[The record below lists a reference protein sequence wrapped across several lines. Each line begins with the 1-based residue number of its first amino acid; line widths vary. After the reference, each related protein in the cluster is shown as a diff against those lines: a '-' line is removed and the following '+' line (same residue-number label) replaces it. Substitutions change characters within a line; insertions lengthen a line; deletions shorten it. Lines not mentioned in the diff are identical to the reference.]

1 MNSIK
6 TANGSTLRI
15 AGVTGSVGIK
25 DGSARD
31 VKAAVNLLLHEG
43 YEISTGAGS
52 AAYISL
58 DGKNVV
64 KLDASGKV
72 AVEKSGSGLKLTL
85 TSGTMYSGL
94 DAKELSHVQTSNM
107 ATGVRG

>member
-6 TANGSTLRI
+6 NASGATLRI
-15 AGVTGSVGIK
+15 AGFSGTVTIK

-31 VKAAVNLLLHEG
+31 VRPSVNLLLHDG
-43 YEISTGAGS
+43 YTVSTAAGAS
-52 AAYISL
+52 AYVSL

-64 KLDASGKV
+64 KLDASGK
-72 AVEKSGSGLKLTL
+72 ASVEKSGSSLKLNL
-85 TSGTMYSGL
+85 VSGTMYSGL
-94 DAKELSHVQTSNM
+94 DAKELSHVQTSNS

>member
-6 TANGSTLRI
+6 TANGTTLRI
-15 AGVTGSVGIK
+15 AGFTGKVTIK
-25 DGSARD
+25 DDGAKD
-31 VKAAVNLLLHEG
+31 VQPSVNLLLHDG
-43 YEISTGAGS
+43 YKVATAAGAN
-52 AAYISL
+52 AYISL
-58 DGKNVV
+58 DGKDVV
-64 KLDASGKV
+64 MLDGGGAVS
-72 AVEKSGSGLKLTL
+72 VEKSGSGLKLTL